1 MKSTICYDDE
11 LMVALRNPDE
21 AAEYLNAAL
30 ADPDQEVFLLALR
43 DVINARG
50 GMSKLAGSAELN
62 RVSLYRML
70 SKRGNPELRTI
81 NRMLAELGFS
91 FAIKPQWSSEKMDK

>member
-1 MKSTICYDDE
+1 
-11 LMVALRNPDE
+11 
-21 AAEYLNAAL
+21 
-30 ADPDQEVFLLALR
+30 
-43 DVINARG
+43 
-50 GMSKLAGSAELN
+50 
-62 RVSLYRML
+62 ML